1 MNRFK
6 TVLLHLLRYWLFP
19 LLTVLWLCFIFGNSL
34 QDGAQ
39 SSEQSGKVHQIVNEV
54 AQSVGIEEPI
64 SEKIVRNSAHFIEF
78 AILSLLV
85 CLDLQCFGILTRK
98 QHPLSPLL
106 ALLSVPI
113 CSLFATVDE
122 TIQRFSAGRSCQWE
136 DVLLDTAGA
145 ALAAVC
151 FLGVFFLVRL
161 VQKRLT
167 GANSQSL
174 E

>member
-1 MNRFK
+1 MNRFQ
-6 TVLLHLLRYWLFP
+6 TVFLSIVRYGLFP

-34 QDGAQ
+34 QSSVE

-64 SEKIVRNSAHFIEF
+64 SEKTVRNSAHFLEF

-98 QHPLSPLL
+98 QHPRSPLL
-106 ALLSVPI
+106 GLLSIPI
-113 CSLFATVDE
+113 CSLLATVDE

-136 DVLLDTAGA
+136 DILLDTAGA

-161 VQKRLT
+161 IQRRLAT
-167 GANSQSL
+167 AHSKPL